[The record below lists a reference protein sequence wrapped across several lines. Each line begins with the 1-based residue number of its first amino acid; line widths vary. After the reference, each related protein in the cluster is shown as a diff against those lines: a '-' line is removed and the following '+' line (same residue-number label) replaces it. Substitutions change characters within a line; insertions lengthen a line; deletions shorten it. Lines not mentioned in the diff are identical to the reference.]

1 MRKGGKVSKE
11 QNNEGKRH
19 RSTQQELCIKYNKE
33 RSKLYRERKKLKVLI
48 GSGVLDGK
56 ALNNSNQ
63 KLLSLNYKVE
73 GYTSK
78 LFKCGKR
85 YAKLKSKKRK
95 LINRK
100 NYLVKILKDAEVG
113 SKEHKKNLSEL
124 MLVVSKIND
133 LEYSMKLR
141 ILGTKDGELQ
151 IGDIEVPSVTNVD
164 SIGFWELNTLISDT
178 ILSGRFKVAYL
189 DGQSFDLKTSSFLLQ
204 EKSRFIVRE
213 MTKERAEGKRLG
225 TPMVMVESNFSTL
238 EIKIT
243 TGL

>member
-1 MRKGGKVSKE
+1 
-11 QNNEGKRH
+11 
-19 RSTQQELCIKYNKE
+19 
-33 RSKLYRERKKLKVLI
+33 
-48 GSGVLDGK
+48 
-56 ALNNSNQ
+56 
-63 KLLSLNYKVE
+63 
-73 GYTSK
+73 
-78 LFKCGKR
+78 
-85 YAKLKSKKRK
+85 
-95 LINRK
+95 
-100 NYLVKILKDAEVG
+100 
-113 SKEHKKNLSEL
+113 
-124 MLVVSKIND
+124 
-133 LEYSMKLR
+133 
-141 ILGTKDGELQ
+141 LGTKDGELQ

>member
-1 MRKGGKVSKE
+1 M
-11 QNNEGKRH
+11 
-19 RSTQQELCIKYNKE
+19 T
-33 RSKLYRERKKLKVLI
+33 
-48 GSGVLDGK
+48 
-56 ALNNSNQ
+56 
-63 KLLSLNYKVE
+63 LNYKVE

-100 NYLVKILKDAEVG
+100 NYLLKVLKDAEVG
-113 SKEHKKNLSEL
+113 SKEHKKQLSEL

-151 IGDIEVPSVTNVD
+151 IGDIEVPSVVNTD
-164 SIGFWELNTLISDT
+164 SIGFWELNTLVNDT
-178 ILSGRFKVAYL
+178 ILSSRFKVAYL
-189 DGQSFDLKTSSFLLQ
+189 DGQSFNLKTESFLFQ
-204 EKSRFIVRE
+204 EKARFIVRE

-225 TPMVMVESNFSTL
+225 TPMVFVESDFTTL

-243 TGL
+243 TGF